1 MDVPGLMSIWLSR
14 NAYDAGTLAATQPGI
29 TLIDPVTSTAL
40 GCWLSATAS
49 IVAGS
54 WPRLSCRSP

>member
-1 MDVPGLMSIWLSR
+1 MSVWLLL

-40 GCWLSATAS
+40 GCWLRRQRQ
-49 IVAGS
+49 S
-54 WPRLSCRSP
+54 WLDPGRS